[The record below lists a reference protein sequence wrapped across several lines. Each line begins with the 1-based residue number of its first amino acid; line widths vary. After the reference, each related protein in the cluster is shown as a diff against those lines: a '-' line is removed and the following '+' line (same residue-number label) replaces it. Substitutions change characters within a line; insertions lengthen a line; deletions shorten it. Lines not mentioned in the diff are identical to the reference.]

1 MSNKEK
7 YLKFC
12 EETNVNIFN
21 QPFWLD
27 AVVGSENWDVIL
39 NEKGG
44 KILGAL
50 PYSFENT
57 NKGIIIKE
65 GKLTQKSGI
74 YINYPK
80 NQKYTSK
87 LSFERKVINSLIE
100 ELEKKDIKSYSQNFD
115 YSFTN
120 WLPFYWKGYN
130 QTTRYTYVIE
140 DTRNYEDVYN
150 SIDSTTK
157 NIIRKAEKNVNVKKG
172 LSIDKFY
179 EINKMTFDR
188 KNISIPY
195 DLTFVK
201 KIDKACN
208 ERNCREIFYA
218 QDEEN
223 NIHAAI
229 YVVWDNESMYYL
241 LGGINPDYKNSSA
254 TSLLLLEAI
263 KLACS
268 MNLKFD
274 FEGSMNKDIEKFF
287 SSFGGIQK
295 QYFSINKDFKFD
307 FKKSVVTFIMGAP
320 KLKRLIKKFIR

>member
-50 PYSFENT
+50 PYSFEKT

-87 LSFERKVINSLIE
+87 LSFERKIINSLIE

-120 WLPFYWKGYN
+120 WLPFYWRGYN

-140 DTRNYEDVYN
+140 DTHNYEEVYN

-195 DLTFVK
+195 DLTFLK
-201 KIDKACN
+201 KIDEACK

-241 LGGINPDYKNSSA
+241 LGGINPNYKNSSS

-287 SSFGGIQK
+287 SSFGGVQK

-307 FKKSVVTFIMGAP
+307 LKKSVVTFIMGAP
-320 KLKRLIKKFIR
+320 KLKSLIKKFIR